1 MPKACT
7 VKSAEDNYAV
17 LLELWTTVLDG
28 IIDPDVHAR
37 VRGVKQC

>member
-1 MPKACT
+1 M
-7 VKSAEDNYAV
+7 KSVEDNYAV

-37 VRGVKQC
+37 VCGVKPC